1 MSEDCN
7 FSKVK
12 TYLKKTILL
21 ARKKLDFPQ
30 NSFFIHN
37 KI

>member
-21 ARKKLDFPQ
+21 ARKYRIFS
-30 NSFFIHN
+30 NSFFIKN
-37 KI
+37 EI

>member
-7 FSKVK
+7 FSKKVK

-21 ARKKLDFPQ
+21 ARKYRIFS
-30 NSFFIHN
+30 NSFFIKN
-37 KI
+37 EI

>member
-12 TYLKKTILL
+12 TYLKKTIPL
-21 ARKKLDFPQ
+21 ARKYRIFS
-30 NSFFIHN
+30 NSFFIKN
-37 KI
+37 EI